1 MPLAMNAAQ
10 IDQTLEKLVLE
21 LQNFKRSSDLLSD
34 VGTKTEEVIE
44 AAEAIISMADQMHS
58 YNQSQLEALKN
69 YTDTSQRSL
78 TTIVTR
84 IDDAQAKQYE
94 LLANFEKTFQEE
106 IQSLAKAVDVVQ
118 RRQEDTAAKL
128 ARSIAELRQEQ
139 SRIEQRDMWFLF
151 VILLIALIGTG
162 VSLWMIVVSSGI
174 V

>member
-1 MPLAMNAAQ
+1 MNAAQ

-44 AAEAIISMADQMHS
+44 TAEAIISMAGQMHS

>member
-1 MPLAMNAAQ
+1 MNAAQ

-78 TTIVTR
+78 ATIVTR

>member
-78 TTIVTR
+78 ATIVTR